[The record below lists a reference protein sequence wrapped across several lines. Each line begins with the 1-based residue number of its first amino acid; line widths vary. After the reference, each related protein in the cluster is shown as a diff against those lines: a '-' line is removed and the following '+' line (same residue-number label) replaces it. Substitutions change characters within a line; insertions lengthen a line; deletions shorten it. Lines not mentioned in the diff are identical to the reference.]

1 MTRTIVALLMAPLLT
16 CGALVFAGAATEE
29 TATDTA
35 TVSSGAGACEKVLVG
50 GLYTWCKNWLETP
63 TASELGITQ
72 FNEAPTLA
80 ALVGSGE
87 LPPVEERLPEDPL
100 VIATYDEVG
109 EYGGTLRVARTG
121 PGDYGD
127 LLRGAKG
134 WLFRA
139 DPSTS
144 KVLPH
149 LAKGWEISSD
159 LRSLTIQLREGV
171 KWSDGVPF
179 TADDIMFLYT
189 YGFADPDV
197 QDSWRR
203 GWVFDGE
210 LSRFEKIDDYTVRI
224 NFPRPVSPVIVKS
237 NLNWFRSRQEFLF
250 TAAHHMK
257 RFHKAFNPNVEAF
270 AKEEGYENWVQLWN
284 AAVEIQPRQRYTQ
297 PETGPW
303 VMESRDS
310 AGKNMVRNPYFWAVD
325 QEGNQLPYID
335 GFHAEFFSDPQ
346 VAILSMM
353 QGTIDIGGRLMNP
366 ADFPLYKENEGIG
379 GYSVREWQDTKTARV
394 TYAFNL
400 NHDDP
405 VKGPIF
411 LDKRFRQAMSLAMNR
426 DEINEF
432 AFQGL
437 AIPQQF
443 TVDSGAE
450 FYDPAW
456 ARAYADY
463 DPDRAMQLL
472 EEMGI
477 GDRDGDGWRDAP
489 GGEQFVIDMNV
500 RTDSVLGTMGFSTSE
515 LVRDYWQEVGVK
527 VNYKQISD
535 ELNQQLTN
543 SNQLDLVVWVAGSY
557 LPTRLAPQR
566 FGTGSSGYA
575 VRWNDWLDHETWI
588 AAGRQGE
595 EPPPGQE
602 PPPEWK
608 RYMQDR
614 IDWNSAASD
623 AEFNRLGREVFAQHA
638 DLLPVIGTV
647 AKVLRPIIINDRVR
661 NVPDT
666 LPFAFETLLWTQPT
680 PMQWFIRE

>member
-1 MTRTIVALLMAPLLT
+1 MRSTLVGLLVAPLLAS
-16 CGALVFAGAATEE
+16 GALTFAGGATEE
-29 TATDTA
+29 TATTTTA
-35 TVSSGAGACEKVLVG
+35 TAATGACERVLVG
-50 GLYTWCKNWLETP
+50 GNYTWCANWLEAP
-63 TASELGITQ
+63 TASELGIGQ
-72 FNEAPTLA
+72 FNESPLLA
-80 ALVGSGE
+80 ALVRSGE
-87 LPPVEERLPEDPL
+87 LPPVEERLPEAPL

-127 LLRGAKG
+127 MLRGAKG

-159 LRSLTIQLREGV
+159 LRSLTIRLREGV

-189 YGFADPDV
+189 YGFDDPDV

-237 NLNWFRSRQEFLF
+237 NLNWYRSRQEMLF
-250 TAAHHMK
+250 TAAHHMQ
-257 RFHKAFNPNVEAF
+257 RFHKAFNPNVEAL

-284 AAVEIQPRQRYTQ
+284 AAIEIQPPQRYTQ
-297 PETGPW
+297 PEIGPW
-303 VMESRDS
+303 IMESRNS
-310 AGKNMVRNPYFWAVD
+310 AGKNMVRNPYYWAVD

-353 QGTIDIGGRLMNP
+353 QGSIDIGGRLMNP
-366 ADFPLYKENEGIG
+366 ADFPLYKENEAIG

-437 AIPQQF
+437 AIPQQL

-456 ARAYADY
+456 AQAYADY
-463 DPDRAMQLL
+463 DPDRAMELL

-477 GDRDGDGWRDAP
+477 RDRDGDGWREAP

-535 ELNQQLTN
+535 ELNHQLTN
-543 SNQLDLVVWVAGSY
+543 SNQLDLVTWVAESY
-557 LPTRLAPQR
+557 LPTRLSPQR

-575 VRWNDWLDHETWI
+575 VHWNDWLDHESWI
-588 AAGRQGE
+588 ERGRQGE
-595 EPPPGQE
+595 EPPRGQE
-602 PPPEWK
+602 PPSEWK

-614 IDWNSAASD
+614 IDWNGATSD
-623 AEFNRLGREVFAQHA
+623 AEFSRLGREVFAQHA

-647 AKVLRPIIINDRVR
+647 GKVLRPIIINNRVR